1 MILIQ
6 AVSNHCLFDI
16 TFTGIIRHY
25 LSMPRIARVVV
36 ADYPHHI
43 IQRGNNRQ
51 MVFFDDTDRQ
61 LYLKLLRKYSLE
73 CGCRIKAYC
82 LMDNHVHLL
91 LVPLESES
99 LAKTMQ
105 KLSLTFTQY
114 INKKY
119 KRTGRLWECR
129 FHSCLVDK
137 ETYLWA
143 VSKYI
148 ERNPV
153 RSGIAVYPQ
162 EYKWSSAGISTALN
176 YLDSW
181 IEPIWKDYLG
191 SREEYIKFLNQL
203 ESEKEVEG
211 IQKAVFSGKPI
222 GTEQFI
228 ERMYKQAGINIAIRS
243 VGRPRKE
250 NGMCP

>member
-1 MILIQ
+1 
-6 AVSNHCLFDI
+6 
-16 TFTGIIRHY
+16 
-25 LSMPRIARVVV
+25 MPRIARVVV

-51 MVFFDDTDRQ
+51 LVFFNDSDRQ
-61 LYLKLLRKYSLE
+61 LYLKLLKKYSLE

-91 LVPLESES
+91 AIPLKSDS
-99 LAKTMQ
+99 LAKIMQ

-129 FHSCLVDK
+129 FHSCLVDRDA
-137 ETYLWA
+137 YLWA

-148 ERNPV
+148 ERNPA
-153 RSGIAVYPQ
+153 RAGIVVYPQ
-162 EYKWSSAGISTALN
+162 EYEWSSVGISTALHC
-176 YLDSW
+176 LDGW
-181 IEPIWKDYLG
+181 IEPVWKDYLG
-191 SREEYIKFLNQL
+191 SREEYIKFLNQS
-203 ESEKEVEG
+203 ESEKE
-211 IQKAVFSGKPI
+211 IRNMQKAVFSGKPI
-222 GTEQFI
+222 GTERFI
-228 ERMYKQAGINIAIRS
+228 ESMHKETGINMVIRP
-243 VGRPRKE
+243 VGRPKKE

>member
-1 MILIQ
+1 
-6 AVSNHCLFDI
+6 
-16 TFTGIIRHY
+16 
-25 LSMPRIARVVV
+25 MPRIARVVA

-51 MVFFDDTDRQ
+51 LVFFDDADRQ

-73 CGCRIKAYC
+73 CGCRVKAYC

-91 LVPLESES
+91 LVPLEGVA

-105 KLSLTFTQY
+105 KLSLTFTQH

-137 ETYLWA
+137 DVYLWA
-143 VSKYI
+143 VCKYI

-153 RSGIAVYPQ
+153 RAGIVVYPQ
-162 EYKWSSAGISTALN
+162 EYSWSSARISTALN
-176 YLDSW
+176 CQNNW
-181 IEPIWKDYLG
+181 VEPVWKDYLG
-191 SREEYIKFLNQL
+191 SREEYAKFLNQAEL
-203 ESEKEVEG
+203 EKELEEM
-211 IQKAVFSGKPI
+211 QKAVFSGKPI
-222 GTEQFI
+222 GTEQFL
-228 ERMYKQAGINIAIRS
+228 EMMHKQQAGINMAIRA
-243 VGRPRKE
+243 VGRPRKH
-250 NGMCP
+250 GRASVSPLRK

>member
-82 LMDNHVHLL
+82 LMDNHFHFLIQQTGKNDMD
-91 LVPLESES
+91 SF
-99 LAKTMQ
+99 MQ
-105 KLSLTFTQY
+105 SCMTRYTRYFNQ
-114 INKKY
+114 KY
-119 KRTGRLWECR
+119 KRVGPLFQGKYKAVMVE
-129 FHSCLVDK
+129 SDAQLL
-137 ETYLWA
+137 YLTR
-143 VSKYI
+143 YI
-148 ERNPV
+148 HRNSLFLP
-153 RSGIAVYPQ
+153 GADIFCQP
-162 EYKWSSAGISTALN
+162 SSYSV
-176 YLDSW
+176 
-181 IEPIWKDYLG
+181 YLG
-191 SREEYIKFLNQL
+191 K
-203 ESEKEVEG
+203 
-211 IQKAVFSGKPI
+211 
-222 GTEQFI
+222 T
-228 ERMYKQAGINIAIRS
+228 KQAWVKPEFILSNFSISGYNSYESFVEDDDETIEEQSIFTLPKIS
-243 VGRPRKE
+243 LD
-250 NGMCP
+250 